1 MHVIGIVIAAIVVV
15 SVFVL
20 AGVAVTRQPPKFEA
34 TAQNLPRPSDDWIR
48 AAYAA
53 TVSLYIEVDREIWQI
68 STIFMAS
75 STLVMG
81 WVVTNFEK
89 LSAQMVLVIGCA
101 SIMLVGMA
109 TLLKHRLRLF
119 NLVHIESLKRL
130 EQAAVGGNL
139 DAANYWGVYHIR
151 NCLRA
156 GSHPVRWAT
165 SIHGLIDIYLVLFTL
180 IWIALW
186 LIKK

>member
-1 MHVIGIVIAAIVVV
+1 MHIIGIVIAAIVVV
-15 SVFVL
+15 AVFVL
-20 AGVAVTRQPPKFEA
+20 VFVAVTRQPPKLDLPA
-34 TAQNLPRPSDDWIR
+34 PNLPRPSEEWIR
-48 AAYAA
+48 SAYAA
-53 TVSLYIEVDREIWQI
+53 TISLYIEVDREIWQI

-81 WVVTNFEK
+81 WVVTNFDK
-89 LSAQMVLVIGCA
+89 LSADMVLVIGCA

-109 TLLKHRLRLF
+109 TLLKHRLRMF

-130 EQAAVGGNL
+130 ELAAVGGNL
-139 DAANYWGVYHIR
+139 EAANYWGVCHIR

-165 SIHGLIDIYLVLFTL
+165 SIHGLIDIYLLLFTL
-180 IWIALW
+180 IWLALW

>member
-1 MHVIGIVIAAIVVV
+1 MHVISIIIAAIVVV
-15 SVFVL
+15 AVILLVV
-20 AGVAVTRQPPKFEA
+20 VAVTRQPPKFDA
-34 TAQNLPRPSDDWIR
+34 PPPNLPRPSDEWIR
-48 AAYAA
+48 SAYTA
-53 TVSLYIEVDREIWQI
+53 TNSLYIEVDREIWQI

-81 WVVTNFEK
+81 WVVTNFDK
-89 LSAQMVLVIGCA
+89 LSSRMVLVIGCA

-109 TLLKHRLRLF
+109 TLLKHRLRMF

-130 EQAAVGGNL
+130 EQAAVGGNH

-156 GSHPVRWAT
+156 GSRPTRWAT
-165 SIHGLIDIYLVLFTL
+165 SIHGLIDIYLVLFSL
-180 IWIALW
+180 IWLALW

>member
-1 MHVIGIVIAAIVVV
+1 MHVIGIIIAAVVV
-15 SVFVL
+15 VAVFVL
-20 AGVAVTRQPPKFEA
+20 VGVAVTRQPPKLEA

-48 AAYAA
+48 AAYTA

-81 WVVTNFEK
+81 WVVTNFDK

-109 TLLKHRLRLF
+109 TLLKRRLRMF

-139 DAANYWGVYHIR
+139 DAANYWGVHHLR
-151 NCLRA
+151 SSLRA
-156 GSHPVRWAT
+156 GSDPARWVT

-180 IWIALW
+180 VWLALW
-186 LIKK
+186 FIKT

>member
-1 MHVIGIVIAAIVVV
+1 MHIIGIVIAAIVVV
-15 SVFVL
+15 AVFVL
-20 AGVAVTRQPPKFEA
+20 VFVAVTRQPPKLDLPA
-34 TAQNLPRPSDDWIR
+34 PNLPRPSEEWIR
-48 AAYAA
+48 SAYAA
-53 TVSLYIEVDREIWQI
+53 TISLYIEVDREIWQI

-81 WVVTNFEK
+81 WVVTNFDK
-89 LSAQMVLVIGCA
+89 LSADMVLVIGCA

-109 TLLKHRLRLF
+109 TLLKHRLRMF
-119 NLVHIESLKRL
+119 NLVHIESNL
-130 EQAAVGGNL
+130 E
-139 DAANYWGVYHIR
+139 AANYWGVCHIR

-165 SIHGLIDIYLVLFTL
+165 SIHGLIDIYLLLFTL
-180 IWIALW
+180 IWLALW